1 MKKVVIVGAGILGA
15 TTAYRLAKTGV
26 EVTIVDRDDRGQA
39 TKAAA
44 GIICPW
50 LAQRRNKAWYHLAKN
65 GAAMY
70 PNLIAELT
78 EDVEADTGYKR
89 VGALSLHTDEEKL
102 RATEQRVLKRK
113 QSAPEIGE
121 MALLNEADTQ
131 KMFPLLAPSYQS
143 LHISGAARVD
153 GQALLRALLEGAV
166 TYGATLIHGEAHITE
181 QHNRAT
187 GVNVGNDHIAA
198 DLVIATTGAW
208 MNELF
213 QPLGIN
219 YDIAPQK
226 AQIIH
231 LQLPNTPTSTWPVV
245 MPPNNQYLLTF
256 PNNRIVIGATHESN
270 AGFDDRVTAQGV
282 NEVLS
287 KAIDVAPGLA
297 NSTILETKVG
307 FRPFSPGSLPVI
319 GKLPGFEGIL
329 LANGLGATGL
339 TMGPYVGEELAK
351 LALGRELSI
360 NLADYDVASAYTSTR
375 R

>member
-1 MKKVVIVGAGILGA
+1 MYMKKVVIVGAGILGA

-26 EVTIVDRDDRGQA
+26 DVTLVDREDQGQA

-50 LAQRRNKAWYHLAKN
+50 LAQRRNKAWYHLVKN

-70 PNLIAELT
+70 PNFIAELT
-78 EDVEADTGYKR
+78 EDVKADTGYKR
-89 VGALSLHTDEEKL
+89 VGALSLHTDEERLNK
-102 RATEQRVLKRK
+102 TEQRVRLRK

-121 MALLNEADTQ
+121 ISLLNEVDT
-131 KMFPLLAPSYQS
+131 KKLFPLLDPAYRS

-153 GQALLRALLEGAV
+153 GQALLDALLAGARK
-166 TYGATLIHGEAHITE
+166 YGAKQVYGEAQLIK
-181 QHNRAT
+181 QHNRVT
-187 GVNVGNDHIAA
+187 GVTVGNDHISA
-198 DLVIATTGAW
+198 DIVIATTGAW

-213 QPLGIN
+213 QPLGID
-219 YDIAPQK
+219 YAITPQK

-231 LQLPNTPTSTWPVV
+231 LQLPDTKTTSWPVI

-256 PNNRIVIGATHESN
+256 PKNRVVIGATHETK
-270 AGFDDRVTAQGV
+270 AGFDNRVTAQGV

-287 KAIDVAPGLA
+287 KALEVAPGLA
-297 NSTILETKVG
+297 NSTILDVKVG
-307 FRPFSPGSLPVI
+307 FRPFAPGSLPVI

-339 TMGPYVGEELAK
+339 TMGPYIGEELAK
-351 LALGRELSI
+351 LALGKELSI
-360 NLADYDVASAYTSTR
+360 NLADYDVAGALK
-375 R
+375 